1 MKNEPKTASQKT
13 TRKSASHARPDP
25 TWTVARLSRYF
36 GVPPERLLLHPR
48 PGMATEEDLLYV
60 NEQGDRMCELVDGV
74 LVEKAMGFREAFLAG
89 LLVRLL
95 GEFVDRDN
103 LGIVVAPDATI
114 RFFPGLVRLP
124 DVAFISWD
132 RLPGRKFPEEPVPNL
147 APDLAVE
154 IISKGN
160 TPKEMRRK
168 LGEYFRA
175 GVRLVWMIYPK
186 KRIVEVY
193 TSPRRKKEVRHGQT
207 LDGGDVLPGFSLS
220 LTEFFATPKAPPAS

>member
-1 MKNEPKTASQKT
+1 MKSGKRVVPDRTGG
-13 TRKSASHARPDP
+13 SAANARPDP

-48 PGMATEEDLLYV
+48 AGMATEEDLLYV
-60 NEQGDRMCELVDGV
+60 NEHGDRLCELVDGV

-95 GEFVDRDN
+95 GDYLGRHN
-103 LGIVVAPDATI
+103 LGIVVPPDATI

-124 DVAFISWD
+124 DVSFISWD
-132 RLPGRKFPEEPVPNL
+132 RLPGRKFPEEPVPDL

-154 IISKGN
+154 ILSKGN
-160 TPKEMRRK
+160 TPKEMKRK

-175 GVRLVWMIYPK
+175 GVRLVWFVYPV
-186 KRIVEVY
+186 KRVVEVY
-193 TSPRRKKEVRHGQT
+193 SSPRRKKEVRHGQT
-207 LDGGDVLPGFSLS
+207 LHGGEVLPGFSLS
-220 LTEFFATPKAPPAS
+220 LTEFFTLPQAPPAS